1 MDQDDVDIP
10 DESNARLADDL
21 RSESKTQDRSNA
33 SAQSKLVQDIMSR
46 QAEQEAAARSGRADS
61 VEDGK
66 AVDGGSA
73 PQGGGIRLTRMR
85 KSGK

>member
-1 MDQDDVDIP
+1 MDIP
-10 DESNARLADDL
+10 DEANTRLADDL

-46 QAEQEAAARSGRADS
+46 QAEQEAATRSVRADS
-61 VEDGK
+61 AEDAK
-66 AVDGGSA
+66 AAAESNA